1 MKPNLP
7 IYRDSPKKA
16 LTLILAV
23 LLGGIIGSVVVLGR
37 NALRNYKPRA

>member
-7 IYRDSPKKA
+7 IRRDSPKIA
-16 LTLILAV
+16 ITLILAV
-23 LLGGIIGSVVVLGR
+23 LLGGIIGSAVVLGR